1 MCFLQEVNDLLFG
14 ERDVATNK
22 RSQKPNGTDRVPPMG
37 TRGMTNFQKIS
48 ILSPSIRQGCILKTS
63 RTHSSLY
70 SFVND
75 TSALDTHFPGPIFD
89 ILLRVDIDVD

>member
-37 TRGMTNFQKIS
+37 TRRMPDFQKIPV
-48 ILSPSIRQGCILKTS
+48 LFPALNKDPLQLS
-63 RTHSSLY
+63 RTHSSLH
-70 SFVND
+70 SFVDD
-75 TSALDTHFPGPIFD
+75 TNTLEVHFTSPNFD
-89 ILLRVDIDVD
+89 IFLFGTENDVE